1 MTTSISSE
9 LPPQLPTTAAQAYEN
24 YSLLIIDDNP
34 TNLRVMVDYLATYG
48 FEIMVA
54 RNGNSGIRRAKYA
67 VPDLILLDVKMP
79 GIDGFETCRRLK
91 ADPQVKDVPV
101 IFMTALT
108 STEDKVQ
115 GFAVGAVDY
124 ITKPIRHEEA
134 LARISTHLTIRDLQK
149 KLLQANKQLE
159 EANNKLEARVIDRTY
174 RLQVMTTLNSKLNEI
189 RQLDQLLST
198 LVGQLKG
205 SFAYYHVKVY
215 LFNQEHEKLALV
227 ASSGQPMNK
236 IKLINKIKQIKRIE
250 ADPSH
255 DIPPIVNTVARSKRY
270 FLANNVA
277 ESDTFIRDPLFPR
290 TRSLLA
296 IPIRLGQRVI
306 GVLDIH
312 SKHLNHFTTKD
323 ISMLQSIA
331 DGAAIAID
339 NARLLSEREATI
351 LKLQELDRAKSE
363 FLGVVSHELRTP
375 INAIIGFAEML
386 LVGIYGELPQ
396 EAHKMIHGIYTRGEN
411 MVGLINNL
419 LDMTQIEAGQFNVI
433 LSEVDD
439 VDMMITETIATLETQ
454 VGDRPVEIIADLPD
468 ELPSVLADRRR
479 LQQIFLNLGTN
490 AVKFT
495 DQGSVEIKAS
505 VEGNHIRFSVID
517 TGTGIPPE
525 KQRIIFDK
533 FKRADM
539 SQTRQRGGLGLGLA
553 ICKELIQMHNG
564 KLGLKSQVGVG
575 SEFYFTIPLAL

>member
-1 MTTSISSE
+1 MTNSIMSS
-9 LPPQLPTTAAQAYEN
+9 YEN
-24 YSLLIIDDNP
+24 YSLLIIDDNQ

-91 ADPQVKDVPV
+91 ADEQVKDVPV

-108 STEDKVQ
+108 STEDKVK

-149 KLLQANKQLE
+149 KVLQANKLLE
-159 EANNKLEARVIDRTY
+159 IANNELEVRVVDRTY
-174 RLQVMTTLNSKLNEI
+174 RLQFITTLNRKINGIRKLEQLMTTLVNE
-189 RQLDQLLST
+189 
-198 LVGQLKG
+198 LKN
-205 SFAYYHVKVY
+205 SFAYYHVEVY
-215 LFNQEHEKLALV
+215 LFNQEYEKLAMV
-227 ASSGQPMNK
+227 ASSGKSM
-236 IKLINKIKQIKRIE
+236 KQIE
-250 ADPSH
+250 ANPLH
-255 DIPPIVNTVARSKRY
+255 GIPPIVSTVARSKRY
-270 FLANNVA
+270 FLTNNVA
-277 ESDTFIRDPLFPR
+277 ECEQFTRDRLLPR
-290 TRSLLA
+290 TRSVLA
-296 IPIRLGQRVI
+296 IPIRLGQRLI

-351 LKLQELDRAKSE
+351 IKLEELDRAKSE

-375 INAIIGFAEML
+375 MNAIIGFAEML

-419 LDMTQIEAGQFNVI
+419 LDMTQIEAGQFDVI

-439 VDMMITETIATLETQ
+439 VDMMIYETIVTLETQ
-454 VGDRPVEIIADLPD
+454 VGDRPLEIIADLPD
-468 ELPSVLADRRR
+468 QLLSVYADRRR
-479 LQQIFLNLGTN
+479 LQQILLNLGTN

-495 DQGSVEIKAS
+495 DEGSVEIRAS
-505 VEGNHIRFSVID
+505 VKGADQMRFSVID
-517 TGTGIPPE
+517 TGMGIPPD
-525 KQRIIFDK
+525 KQKVIFDK
-533 FKRADM
+533 FKRVDM
-539 SQTRQRGGLGLGLA
+539 SETRTRGGLGLGLA
-553 ICKELIQMHNG
+553 ICKELIQMHKG
-564 KLGLKSQVGVG
+564 EIGLKSQEGVG
-575 SEFYFTIPLAL
+575 SEFYFTIPLAKN